1 MITEIATLKIDP
13 DLAQRFEETVLA
25 ARPHFLAAPDCLSF
39 RLDRVVEEAGTYLL
53 IVGWTSVA
61 AHMEDFRQTEGFQRW
76 RELAGPFFT
85 APPQVIHSAK
95 VI

>member
-25 ARPHFLAAPDCLSF
+25 APDCLSF
-39 RLDRVVEEAGTYLL
+39 RLDRVFEEAGTYLL